1 MADLL
6 RMEGLTP
13 HRPWFSLQNR
23 GFVISSYHLQG
34 ETSTAR
40 LFHTAFA
47 PEHPSQTAR
56 TLAARPQSSRW
67 VVPIRMV
74 GIHADVHGHA
84 IARGTGGGR
93 CSSSSVRLVED
104 MGEACILEAA
114 DEGSALTLLQT
125 SLWASCSS
133 VRAGCI
139 IGSNARASAAPGPE
153 RTRMTCDSCSAE
165 PPRPTPEPS
174 HAREAIAADA
184 LPAYVERFK
193 AERRCMVEL

>member
-13 HRPWFSLQNR
+13 HRPRFSLQNR

-56 TLAARPQSSRW
+56 TLAARPQSSRC

-84 IARGTGGGR
+84 IARVTGGA
-93 CSSSSVRLVED
+93 VV
-104 MGEACILEAA
+104 AA
-114 DEGSALTLLQT
+114 DQYAWWRTWEMRV
-125 SLWASCSS
+125 SLRAQMRDQHSPSS
-133 VRAGCI
+133 R
-139 IGSNARASAAPGPE
+139 
-153 RTRMTCDSCSAE
+153 
-165 PPRPTPEPS
+165 
-174 HAREAIAADA
+174 
-184 LPAYVERFK
+184 PAYGHR
-193 AERRCMVEL
+193 AAAC